1 MPLLTKRLLGW
12 TAPVLLLAL
21 VACAGQGEAQPQLP
35 PADVPAQVPWGEREV
50 AQYRILRGDRL
61 SGSAVLQVERR
72 GDAYV
77 LTQDFRSADQPLRDT
92 VTVTVDAATLKP
104 RSVERVIAREG
115 EGERRCQAQ
124 YGSDRVVVRQESEG
138 ESRTDELAL
147 PPHSYDSWADVF
159 LWRALPLDRTYR
171 GAYNDV
177 GTCLLRKP
185 GHALMVLEV
194 VTVEPVVVPA
204 GTFQAWRVEARSGGH
219 RQIVWIGDTPQRPIV
234 RYDNGTHIFELE
246 SIR

>member
-1 MPLLTKRLLGW
+1 MLSKWLLGW
-12 TAPVLLLAL
+12 AVPALLVAL
-21 VACAGQGEAQPQLP
+21 LACAGRGEAQPQLP
-35 PADVPAQVPWGEREV
+35 AADMPVLVPWGEREE
-50 AQYRILRGDRL
+50 AHYRILRGDRL
-61 SGSAVLQVERR
+61 SGSAVLRVERR

-104 RSVERVIAREG
+104 RTVERVIAREG

-124 YGSDRVVVRQESEG
+124 YGPDRVVVRQESEG
-138 ESRTDELAL
+138 ESRSDELPL
-147 PPHSYDSWADVF
+147 PPHAYDSWADIF

-185 GHALMVLEV
+185 GHALMALEV
-194 VTVEPVVVPA
+194 ITMEPVVVPA
-204 GTFQAWRVEARSGGH
+204 GTFQAWRLEARSGGH
-219 RQIVWIGDTPQRPIV
+219 RQIVWIGNSPQRPIV